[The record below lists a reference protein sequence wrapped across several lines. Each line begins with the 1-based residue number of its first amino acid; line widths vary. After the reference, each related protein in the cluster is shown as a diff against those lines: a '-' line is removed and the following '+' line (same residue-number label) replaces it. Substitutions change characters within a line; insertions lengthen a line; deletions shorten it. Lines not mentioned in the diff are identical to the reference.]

1 MPILL
6 FGYNAGTMKKLMFM
20 GAFLLALALTGAG
33 CLGGNSGDWFL
44 TFNLPGGW
52 TMAAPA
58 TESSLAGV
66 PGAEIARDFPE
77 VVLQSTQDAI
87 YLGSKEPSDSLN
99 ELFDTFV
106 TEEYTYVRVLRL
118 DESRLIDSDAEDI
131 GGGFYRLQR
140 CDGECTDETRHAYDY
155 YFEDAAENK
164 YQFIIFSD
172 TDNVDGAIDIIRSA
186 KPVRVR

>member
-1 MPILL
+1 
-6 FGYNAGTMKKLMFM
+6 MKKLMFM
-20 GAFLLALALTGAG
+20 GAFLLALTLTGAG

-44 TFNLPGGW
+44 TFKLPAGW

-66 PGAEIARDFPE
+66 PGGEITRDLPE
-77 VVLQSTQDAI
+77 VVLQSTSDAI
-87 YLGSKEPSDSLN
+87 YTSAKEPSDKLK

-106 TEEYTYVRVLRL
+106 TEDYTYIRVLRL
-118 DESRLIDSDAEDI
+118 DESRLIDSDAEDL
-131 GGGFYRLQR
+131 GGGFYRFMR
-140 CDGECTDETRHAYDY
+140 CDGECVDRARHAYDY
-155 YFEDAAENK
+155 YFEDSAENK

-172 TDNVDGAIDIIRSA
+172 SADVDDAIDIIRSA